1 MCAPQT
7 AKFRSLGA
15 AVNYSLNDHLTKR
28 TTPVI
33 LLGMTEA
40 SNRSAR
46 RERLLECARRLFARW
61 GFDKTSMDD
70 IARETGVSKGAVY
83 LEFPNKDALFKAV
96 LHREF
101 ARYTGDWLRRF
112 EADPGEWSFARMF
125 QHSIGAVNA
134 SPLMKALMTRD
145 QRIYGSFLKRD
156 TELLAL
162 TISMRSELFS
172 QLQETGAM
180 RDDIAAPVVVYLVS
194 SIGYG
199 LIASDEVIPED
210 HKVPFDEALRGL
222 GLLLDRGLA
231 PMRTKGRKAARA
243 LVVAMVEKM
252 QAALR
257 ELDTAGL
264 VGHRA
269 A

>member
-1 MCAPQT
+1 VLPIEPE
-7 AKFRSLGA
+7 
-15 AVNYSLNDHLTKR
+15 AVDYPSNDHLTIR
-28 TTPVI
+28 TISVI
-33 LLGMTEA
+33 LSGMA
-40 SNRSAR
+40 MVSNRSAR
-46 RERLLECARRLFARW
+46 SERLLECAGRLFARW
-61 GFDKTSMDD
+61 GFDKTTMDD

-83 LEFPNKDALFKAV
+83 LEFPNKDVLFKAV

-162 TISMRSELFS
+162 TMSMRSELFS

-180 RDDIAAPVVVYLVS
+180 RDDIPASVIVYLVS

-231 PMRTKGRKAARA
+231 PPHTKGRKAARA

-252 QAALR
+252 QGALR
-257 ELDTAGL
+257 ELDKTGAGND
-264 VGHRA
+264 RA
-269 A
+269 G

>member
-1 MCAPQT
+1 
-7 AKFRSLGA
+7 
-15 AVNYSLNDHLTKR
+15 
-28 TTPVI
+28 
-33 LLGMTEA
+33 
-40 SNRSAR
+40 
-46 RERLLECARRLFARW
+46 
-61 GFDKTSMDD
+61 MDE

-112 EADPGEWSFARMF
+112 EEDPGEWSFARMF
-125 QHSIGAVNA
+125 QHSIGAMNA

-145 QRIYGSFLKRD
+145 QQIYGSFLKRD

-162 TISMRSELFS
+162 TISMRGELFS
-172 QLQETGAM
+172 QLQKTGSM
-180 RDDIAAPVVVYLVS
+180 RDDIPALVLAHLIS

-231 PMRTKGRKAARA
+231 PTRTKGRKAARA
-243 LVVAMVEKM
+243 LVVALVEKM
-252 QAALR
+252 QATLR
-257 ELDTAGL
+257 ELDATGAEN
-264 VGHRA
+264 HRA

>member
-1 MCAPQT
+1 MMA
-7 AKFRSLGA
+7 
-15 AVNYSLNDHLTKR
+15 
-28 TTPVI
+28 
-33 LLGMTEA
+33 A

-46 RERLLECARRLFARW
+46 RERLLECGRRLFARW

-70 IARETGVSKGAVY
+70 IARETGVSKGALY

-145 QRIYGSFLKRD
+145 QRVYGSFLKRD

-162 TISMRSELFS
+162 TMSIRGELFS
-172 QLQETGAM
+172 QLQKTGAM
-180 RDDIAAPVVVYLVS
+180 RDDIPALVLAYLMS

-231 PMRTKGRKAARA
+231 PKHPKGRKAARA
-243 LVVAMVEKM
+243 VVVAIVEKM
-252 QAALR
+252 QAALG
-257 ELDTAGL
+257 ELDSTDAEN
-264 VGHRA
+264 HRA

>member
-1 MCAPQT
+1 MT
-7 AKFRSLGA
+7 AAL
-15 AVNYSLNDHLTKR
+15 
-28 TTPVI
+28 
-33 LLGMTEA
+33 
-40 SNRSAR
+40 NRSAR
-46 RERLLECARRLFARW
+46 RERLLECAKRLFARW

-70 IARETGVSKGAVY
+70 IAREAGVSKGALY
-83 LEFPNKDALFKAV
+83 LEFANKDALFKAV

-134 SPLMKALMTRD
+134 NPLMKALMMRN

-162 TISMRSELFS
+162 TVSIRSELFS
-172 QLQETGAM
+172 QLQKTGAM
-180 RDDIAAPVVVYLVS
+180 RDDIPALVLAYLIS

-231 PMRTKGRKAARA
+231 PTRMKGRKAARA
-243 LVVAMVEKM
+243 VVVAIVEKM

-257 ELDTAGL
+257 ELDTTG
-264 VGHRA
+264 VENQRA

>member
-1 MCAPQT
+1 
-7 AKFRSLGA
+7 
-15 AVNYSLNDHLTKR
+15 
-28 TTPVI
+28 
-33 LLGMTEA
+33 
-40 SNRSAR
+40 
-46 RERLLECARRLFARW
+46 
-61 GFDKTSMDD
+61 MDE

-112 EADPGEWSFARMF
+112 EEDPGEWSFARMF
-125 QHSIGAVNA
+125 QHSIGAMNA

-145 QRIYGSFLKRD
+145 HQIYGSFLKRD

-162 TISMRSELFS
+162 TISMRGELFS
-172 QLQETGAM
+172 QLQKTGSM
-180 RDDIAAPVVVYLVS
+180 RDDIPALVLAYLIS

-231 PMRTKGRKAARA
+231 PTRTKGRKAARA
-243 LVVAMVEKM
+243 LVVALVEKM
-252 QAALR
+252 QATLR
-257 ELDTAGL
+257 ELDATGAEN
-264 VGHRA
+264 HRA